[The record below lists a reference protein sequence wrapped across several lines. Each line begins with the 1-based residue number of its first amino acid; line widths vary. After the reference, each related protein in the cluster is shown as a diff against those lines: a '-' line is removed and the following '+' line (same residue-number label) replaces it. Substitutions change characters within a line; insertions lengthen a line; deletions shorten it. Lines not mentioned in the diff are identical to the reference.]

1 MQSITSRANSMC
13 ESMEMGK
20 ATASCQLTFNQL
32 NLVDLIN
39 RQLINSELSGDV
51 SFLLLR
57 EAVLLE

>member
-1 MQSITSRANSMC
+1 
-13 ESMEMGK
+13 MEMGK